1 MRYGLGF
8 LTRKIFS
15 FLSYSISFWLH
26 KQTIITSK
34 NDFYASLWYNL
45 SMKSNLFF
53 EGPARTGKSTV
64 LRKTLL
70 PMLSDLGGFFV
81 QRLVDSNG
89 IAVAYQLVSLDEIKR
104 LGTKGESLF
113 LSVDAPYAP
122 SHPTDHNGIFLW
134 TAPRRFD
141 TNVFETFG
149 VDCLKAS
156 TNKVILLDEIGGVDL
171 LCPGFLA
178 ALRTVLSSD
187 TPCIGVLKELEKAR
201 DAQSLNRE
209 LRALLTVKPL
219 SSENLSTIPDQ
230 VHSFLHSK
238 GI

>member
-1 MRYGLGF
+1 MR
-8 LTRKIFS
+8 
-15 FLSYSISFWLH
+15 
-26 KQTIITSK
+26 
-34 NDFYASLWYNL
+34 
-45 SMKSNLFF
+45 SNLFF
-53 EGPARTGKSTV
+53 EGPVRTGKSTI
-64 LRKTLL
+64 LRRALL
-70 PMLSDLGGFFV
+70 PYLPDLGGFVV
-81 QRLVDSNG
+81 QRLLDNDGVPM
-89 IAVAYQLVSLDEIKR
+89 AYRLMGMEEIR
-104 LGTKGESLF
+104 QAGFDTETQF
-113 LSVDAPYAP
+113 LSVDAPYPQPEDEIAA
-122 SHPTDHNGIFLW
+122 NIFLW
-134 TAPRRFD
+134 SSPRRID